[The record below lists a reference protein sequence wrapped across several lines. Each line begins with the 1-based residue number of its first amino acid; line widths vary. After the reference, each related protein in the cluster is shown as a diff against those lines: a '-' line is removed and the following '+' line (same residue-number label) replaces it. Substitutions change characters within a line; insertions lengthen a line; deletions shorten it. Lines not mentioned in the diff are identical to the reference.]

1 MVSDRYS
8 LVRGNAEFL
17 LRLVQLAFEG
27 FRSAVRRAL
36 AHERE
41 GMDAYAEELL
51 DHSPYAER

>member
-1 MVSDRYS
+1 
-8 LVRGNAEFL
+8 LVH
-17 LRLVQLAFEG
+17 EG

-36 AHERE
+36 EHERE